1 MLALLPLL
9 LLLILILILILI
21 LTLLLLPPLLPPPL
35 QALVINF
42 IGALS
47 SVFGLLIYQYATSS
61 NYDIGIT
68 LTFGGATYLYI
79 SCIESTIPMFTTIN
93 SIQDVLYRISAFG
106 IGCILIGLVMIG
118 HEHCY
123 PSEAE

>member
-1 MLALLPLL
+1 MNITLW
-9 LLLILILILILI
+9 LI
-21 LTLLLLPPLLPPPL
+21 LLPPLLPPPL